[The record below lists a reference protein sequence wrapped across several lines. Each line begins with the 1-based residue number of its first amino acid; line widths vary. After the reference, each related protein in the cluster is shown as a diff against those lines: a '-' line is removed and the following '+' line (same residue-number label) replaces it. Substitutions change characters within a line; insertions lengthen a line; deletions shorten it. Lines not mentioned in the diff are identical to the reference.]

1 MFQVGDLVLLP
12 AHGICEIDDVCD
24 RTILGVTRK
33 YYIMHPLED
42 IHLSISAPVDGDN
55 VTALVTV
62 SREQAEDLLES
73 FRKPGVDWIDKNTLR
88 DKEYLDMIKTG
99 DRPTIAR
106 LVNTLLKRKYEL
118 EAENNKLS
126 IQDVKLLEYAQSI
139 VFTELALSLHTKVD
153 DIAARVN
160 GIIKEG
166 MRQNN

>member
-42 IHLSISAPVDGDN
+42 IHLRISAPVDGDN

-62 SREQAEDLLES
+62 SREQAENILES
-73 FRKPGVDWIDKNTLR
+73 FRQPGVDWIDKSTLR
-88 DKEYLDMIKTG
+88 NKEYLDLIKAG

-118 EAENNKLS
+118 EADNKKMS
-126 IQDVKLLEYAQSI
+126 IQDIKLLEYAQSI
-139 VFTELALSLHTKVD
+139 VFTELALSLQTTVS

-160 GIIKEG
+160 RIIEDC
-166 MRQNN
+166 MCQNN